1 MMYLARLLPLL
12 ALAAAAPA
20 LRDGLAELLIP
31 SDNSTVIPGKYIV
44 KLKDSVGASGF
55 SDVVKSLAAEP
66 HLTYDSIFRGFATE
80 LDEAGLKAL
89 REHPDVDYI
98 EPDQEA
104 AASALTV
111 QQKAP
116 WGLTRISHRRRGS
129 TQYVYDNSGG
139 QGVCVY
145 VIDTGVDARHPEF
158 QGRAR
163 QIKSYIPGSNID
175 DNSHGT
181 HVAGTIGSRTYGV
194 AKRVTIFGVKV
205 LGADGK
211 GSNSVIIKGMDF
223 VRSDARRRQC
233 PKGVVVNMSLGGGY
247 SQAENQ
253 AAARL
258 VRAGFFVAVAA
269 GNDNKDARNFSP
281 ASEPSVC
288 TVGGTDKFDN
298 RYTQSNR
305 GPALDINGPGVDVL
319 STLPNGRTGRK
330 TGTSMATPHIAG
342 LGAYLATLHG
352 ERAGPGLCQKIQKL
366 ATKGVIKNLM
376 PDTVNLLA
384 FNGATR

>member
-1 MMYLARLLPLL
+1 MMHLARLLPLL

-20 LRDGLAELLIP
+20 LRDAPAELLTP

-44 KLKDSVGASGF
+44 KMKDSVGASGF
-55 SDVVKSLAAEP
+55 SGVVKSLAAEP

-104 AASALTV
+104 AASGLVV
-111 QQKAP
+111 QQTAP

-139 QGVCVY
+139 KGVCAY

-158 QGRAR
+158 EGRAH
-163 QIKSYIPGSNID
+163 QLKSYIPGSNID
-175 DNSHGT
+175 DNGHGT

-205 LGADGK
+205 LAANNK

-223 VRSDARRRQC
+223 VHSDARRRRC
-233 PKGVVVNMSLGGGY
+233 PNGVVVNMSIGGGY
-247 SQAENQ
+247 SKAENQ

-258 VRAGFFVAVAA
+258 VRDGFFVAVAA
-269 GNDNKDARNFSP
+269 GNDNRDARYFSP

-298 RYTQSNR
+298 RYTMSNW

-319 STLPNGRTGRK
+319 STLPNGRAGRK

-342 LGAYLATLHG
+342 LGAYLAALG
-352 ERAGPGLCQKIQKL
+352 RKRAGPWLCKKIQNL
-366 ATKGVIKNLM
+366 ATKNAINNQVAG
-376 PDTVNLLA
+376 TVNLLA
-384 FNGATR
+384 FNGAT